1 MAVDA
6 APGSKDAA
14 GVHLNTA
21 DCDCAQCNGDL
32 WLSAVVSPAAP
43 GVAVCPEHADVSG
56 CLSACPPAVALPPGC
71 CTEVGQILWCVG
83 MLGCP
88 SACRCLPACL
98 PATSSYGISCH
109 ALPVQALVRR
119 HGCPRDSLLLLFRH
133 SPQELDALVAAAE
146 QRVEGAAEA
155 IAAAKQRRQRTAAGR
170 VQAVPVG
177 VCIMHPPAVLC
188 CAVLCCAV
196 LCCRACLPA
205 LGTLRGP
212 TVGGIAMLTDPVA
225 APPVPCCRPH
235 VQYCASGAA
244 SWRASPA
251 SRR

>member
-98 PATSSYGISCH
+98 PACH
-109 ALPVQALVRR
+109 LIVWHLLPCPPRAGAGTAAWLPAGQPFAAVPPFPTGT
-119 HGCPRDSLLLLFRH
+119 GCPCGSSRAESGGRSRSH
-133 SPQELDALVAAAE
+133 RCRQAAAAAH
-146 QRVEGAAEA
+146 RRGA
-155 IAAAKQRRQRTAAGR
+155 RAGGACR
-170 VQAVPVG
+170 CVYHAPS
-177 VCIMHPPAVLC
+177 C

-196 LCCRACLPA
+196 VPACLPWE
-205 LGTLRGP
+205 
-212 TVGGIAMLTDPVA
+212 
-225 APPVPCCRPH
+225 H
-235 VQYCASGAA
+235 
-244 SWRASPA
+244 
-251 SRR
+251 